1 VFNHYRRLKFRDQLQ
16 NQPVIS
22 IVIEEAPRVI
32 GKKVIESTDN
42 VFGKIAREGRKFR
55 VGLLAIT
62 QLISLIPRR
71 ILANMNTKIILGN
84 EMSVE
89 RKAVIESAAQDL
101 SDDDRTI
108 ASLDKGEAIVSS
120 SFTKFAV
127 PVQIPLFEEYIKGW
141 KEVKKEKQVFV
152 G

>member
-1 VFNHYRRLKFRDQLQ
+1 M
-16 NQPVIS
+16 
-22 IVIEEAPRVI
+22 
-32 GKKVIESTDN
+32 
-42 VFGKIAREGRKFR
+42 
-55 VGLLAIT
+55 
-62 QLISLIPRR
+62 IPRR

-89 RKAVIESAAQDL
+89 RNAVINSAAQDL

-120 SFTKFAV
+120 SFTRFSV
-127 PVQIPLFEEYIKGW
+127 PIQIPLFEQYIKNW
-141 KEVKKEKQVFV
+141 NESKKVKQVFV